1 MKNHNVSINR
11 KARYNY
17 EIIDTYEAGLVLM
30 GTEIKS
36 IRSGNANLA
45 DSYAHADN
53 GELWLRNLHISQY
66 AAAAKSNHNPT
77 RTRKLLLR
85 RREIIELTHNIG
97 ARGLTVVP
105 LKLYLKNGLAKVEL
119 GLARGKKRYDKR
131 QTIIERERKRE
142 AERAIKNRSV

>member
-45 DSYAHADN
+45 DSYAHPDN
-53 GELWLRNLHISQY
+53 GELWLRNLHISRY
-66 AAAAKSNHNPT
+66 AAAASSNHNPT
-77 RTRKLLLR
+77 RSRKLLLR
-85 RREIIELTHNIG
+85 RSQIIELTHNIG

-131 QTIIERERKRE
+131 QTIIERDRKRE
-142 AERAIKNRSV
+142 ADRAIKNRRV

>member
-1 MKNHNVSINR
+1 MESHNISINR

-17 EIIDTYEAGLVLM
+17 EILETYEAGLVLT

-36 IRSGNANLA
+36 IRSGNANMA
-45 DSYAHADN
+45 DAYAHADG

-66 AAAAKSNHNPT
+66 AASSSNHHPT

-85 RREIIELTHNIG
+85 RSQIIELTHNIG

-105 LKLYLKNGLAKVEL
+105 LKLYLKNGLAKIEL
-119 GLARGKKRYDKR
+119 ALGRGKKRYDKR
-131 QTIIERERKRE
+131 QTIIERDRKRE
-142 AERAIKNRSV
+142 ADRAIKNRRV

>member
-1 MKNHNVSINR
+1 MESHNISINR

-17 EIIDTYEAGLVLM
+17 EILETYEAGLVLT

-45 DSYAHADN
+45 DAYAHADG
-53 GELWLRNLHISQY
+53 GELWLRNLHIAHY
-66 AAAAKSNHNPT
+66 AASSSNHHPT

-85 RREIIELTHNIG
+85 RSQIIELTHNIG

-105 LKLYLKNGLAKVEL
+105 LKLYLKNGLAKIEL
-119 GLARGKKRYDKR
+119 ALARGKKRYDKR
-131 QTIIERERKRE
+131 QTIIERDRKRE
-142 AERAIKNRSV
+142 ADRAIKNRRI

>member
-1 MKNHNVSINR
+1 MKSHNISINR

-17 EIIDTYEAGLVLM
+17 EILETYEAGLVLT

-36 IRSGNANLA
+36 IRSGSANLSDA
-45 DSYAHADN
+45 YAHADG
-53 GELWLRNLHISQY
+53 GELWLRNLHIARY
-66 AAAAKSNHNPT
+66 AAAAESNHNPT
-77 RTRKLLLR
+77 RARKLLLR
-85 RREIIELTHNIG
+85 RSEIIELSHNIG

-131 QTIIERERKRE
+131 QSIIERDRRRE
-142 AERAIKNRSV
+142 ADRAIKNRRA

>member
-1 MKNHNVSINR
+1 MESHNISINR

-17 EIIDTYEAGLVLM
+17 EILETYEAGLVLT
-30 GTEIKS
+30 GTENKS

-45 DSYAHADN
+45 DAYAHADG

-66 AAAAKSNHNPT
+66 AAASSNHHPT

-85 RREIIELTHNIG
+85 RNQIIELTHNIG

-105 LKLYLKNGLAKVEL
+105 LKLYLKNGLAKIEL
-119 GLARGKKRYDKR
+119 ALARGKKRHDKR
-131 QTIIERERKRE
+131 QTIIERDRKRE
-142 AERAIKNRSV
+142 ADRAIKNRRF